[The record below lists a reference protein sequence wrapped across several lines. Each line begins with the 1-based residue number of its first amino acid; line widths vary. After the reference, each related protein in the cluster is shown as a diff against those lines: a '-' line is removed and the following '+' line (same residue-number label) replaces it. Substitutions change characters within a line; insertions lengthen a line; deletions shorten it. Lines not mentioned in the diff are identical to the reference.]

1 MVLEMLKDQRFDQ
14 AAKSAA
20 HGGGLLEDGD
30 AIDIIIDGALESADL
45 PIDAADPGH
54 KFGLVSGDMGHGGIL
69 LRRRVGS
76 H

>member
-20 HGGGLLEDGD
+20 HGGGLLARSRALTCPLMRRTL
-30 AIDIIIDGALESADL
+30 AISLGLSAAIWAMVES
-45 PIDAADPGH
+45 
-54 KFGLVSGDMGHGGIL
+54 FS
-69 LRRRVGS
+69 RRRVGS